1 MDDVIEID
9 LRKII
14 LTLIQYR
21 FWIAGFGVL
30 AGVAVFLFFFL
41 QPRMYE
47 ATAVIALTKPRYI
60 PNFDPRYQTVTTTT
74 LTNKVAIDI
83 ARSDEIAIYVFDS
96 WNDPDKELSQRR
108 AFQENNMIAKAGGD
122 ASVITLTIRLESPEE
137 AARLA
142 NLWAQRVVERLN
154 TLYSG
159 QDQNQLTFFEAQIA
173 IAQQNLRKAENALA
187 EFEGRNAANA
197 LQTQL
202 DALLMRQQE
211 LLWRKNQVEL
221 LQQDG
226 QALLAEVENLN
237 QSNVVPSELQIR
249 LLMLQLRQY
258 GNLPSADS
266 GSISFPQL
274 QLALPAAPASQTVGE
289 FRAAVQQWLGVL
301 ENQRGEIETLLME
314 YPQNL
319 TELQNRIE
327 AFHQERQRL
336 ELEREVAADTYA
348 TLNRK
353 YQEVRISMDDS
364 TGDAKVAS
372 RALPPIRPASRGTV
386 TYTLA
391 AVLGGV
397 VLAAAFVLMRDWW
410 LQGATAVSAA
420 D

>member
-1 MDDVIEID
+1 MDDTIEID

-14 LTLIQYR
+14 LTLFQYR

-47 ATAVIALTKPRYI
+47 ATAVIALTKPHYI

-96 WNDPDKELSQRR
+96 WNDAEKELSQWQ

-122 ASVITLTIRLESPEE
+122 ASVIHLTIRLESPEE

-159 QDQNQLTFFEAQIA
+159 RDRNQLTFFEAQIA
-173 IAQQNLRKAENALA
+173 IAQQDLRKAENALI
-187 EFEGRNAANA
+187 EFQKRDIRRS
-197 LQTQL
+197 LQKEL
-202 DALLMRQQE
+202 DNLSLAQQE
-211 LLWRKNQVEL
+211 FLRRK
-221 LQQDG
+221 LQIDGLIRDG
-226 QALLAEVENLN
+226 QVLLREFSDIPPSA
-237 QSNVVPSELQIR
+237 SFSELEQVR
-249 LLMLQLRQY
+249 LLMLQFRQYENLSSFENPAAQIQMLFNPQTEIRVISVDQLRQ
-258 GNLPSADS
+258 NLQNWMLSLETQKEEID
-266 GSISFPQL
+266 QL
-274 QLALPAAPASQTVGE
+274 LAP
-289 FRAAVQQWLGVL
+289 
-301 ENQRGEIETLLME
+301 

-319 TELQNRIE
+319 IDLQTQIE
-327 AFHQERQRL
+327 ALNQERKRL
-336 ELEREVAADTYA
+336 ELERDVAAETYQI
-348 TLNRK
+348 LNRK
-353 YQEVRISMDDS
+353 YQEVRITMDDS
-364 TGDAKVAS
+364 TGDAKIAS
-372 RALPPIRPASRGTV
+372 QALPPIGPASRGMV
-386 TYTLA
+386 IYTLA

-397 VLAAAFVLMRDWW
+397 VLAAAFILMRDWW